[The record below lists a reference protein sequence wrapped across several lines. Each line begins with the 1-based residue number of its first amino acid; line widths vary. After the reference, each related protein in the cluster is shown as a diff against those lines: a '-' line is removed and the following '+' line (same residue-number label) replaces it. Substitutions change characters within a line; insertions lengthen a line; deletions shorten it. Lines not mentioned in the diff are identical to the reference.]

1 MNSRVDAPD
10 AKVSWGKI
18 SESEHIAQFY
28 VDNSAL
34 MDALTGFLSEALN
47 SGNSAIVIAT
57 PEHLRTLFRL
67 LPGAGVDMQRALLE
81 DRFITL
87 DATIALSTFM
97 ENDWPDEKLFSLFV
111 SGLIRRAARN
121 DRKVRAFGEMVAL
134 LWSKGHRAATVRL
147 EQLWDQFCQS
157 HSFALLCSYPQDG
170 SAEDPLRSRPE
181 ICAAHSKV
189 V

>member
-67 LPGAGVDMQRALLE
+67 ACRGRVWTCNAPFWKTALL
-81 DRFITL
+81 RWTRQLHSLRLWKTTGRMRSFS
-87 DATIALSTFM
+87 AY
-97 ENDWPDEKLFSLFV
+97 LF
-111 SGLIRRAARN
+111 RA
-121 DRKVRAFGEMVAL
+121 
-134 LWSKGHRAATVRL
+134 
-147 EQLWDQFCQS
+147 
-157 HSFALLCSYPQDG
+157 
-170 SAEDPLRSRPE
+170 
-181 ICAAHSKV
+181 
-189 V
+189 